1 MQPAQVFSGN
11 ATTFLTHIVGRGFDD
26 EHYVVE
32 RYHSMLDGDI
42 RPVEAEA
49 PKGKR
54 RRKAKHALASRDE
67 VKEMRPAR
75 NEIIVCTGLSIRNCG
90 VQFWD
95 CLATGMFHD
104 RRQKG

>member
-32 RYHSMLDGDI
+32 RYRSMLDGDI
-42 RPVEAEA
+42 RPVAAEA

-54 RRKAKHALASRDE
+54 ARKAKHTLASREE

-75 NEIIVCTGLSIRNCG
+75 NEIIVCTGLSIKNCG

-95 CLATGMFHD
+95 ALSTGMFHD